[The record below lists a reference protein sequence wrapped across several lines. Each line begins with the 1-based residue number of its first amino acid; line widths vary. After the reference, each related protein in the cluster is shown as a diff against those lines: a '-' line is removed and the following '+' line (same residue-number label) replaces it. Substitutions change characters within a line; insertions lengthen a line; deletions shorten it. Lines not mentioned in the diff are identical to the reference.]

1 MNTPDTTN
9 YLIGGFAVFA
19 VTFFGYLASI
29 YIRWQNLM
37 REKQNLEE
45 LEK

>member
-1 MNTPDTTN
+1 MDTPDTTN
-9 YLIGGFAVFA
+9 YLIAGMAVFA

-29 YIRWQNLM
+29 YLRWQNLK
-37 REKQNLEE
+37 REKQGLEE